1 MGKAPREN
9 QEPLSGSSRVRG
21 VTPGLRCT
29 AARISGPNVERKA
42 PGREAHPTP
51 PGTGEEDLGR
61 GETGEAPVPPLRL
74 QLGTGPA
81 SARNGRQHTPE
92 PRRTRAR
99 RTVTATSPRPA
110 AGSARVPARGVPA
123 HSSGPAA
130 RPLPPYLAGCGSG
143 GSGAA
148 PHVPVPHLPVRH
160 AAVRPQRATAAAA
173 SWLRPHGPG
182 STGRKTDSV
191 GGGRSGGGSKS
202 RSAPHP
208 PPRNRKWLHAA
219 ANSRLSQGGGAHS
232 RGGPAARGKSG
243 RGLEGGSR
251 DYGPLTNLEEEEAD
265 PILPPGQSQARV
277 KLVALSRGL

>member
-1 MGKAPREN
+1 M
-9 QEPLSGSSRVRG
+9 L
-21 VTPGLRCT
+21 
-29 AARISGPNVERKA
+29 
-42 PGREAHPTP
+42 
-51 PGTGEEDLGR
+51 
-61 GETGEAPVPPLRL
+61 PLRL
-74 QLGTGPA
+74 QLATGPA
-81 SARNGRQHTPE
+81 SARNRREHTHLSRAGRAPGG
-92 PRRTRAR
+92 RSSR
-99 RTVTATSPRPA
+99 PRPA
-110 AGSARVPARGVPA
+110 RPPPPPAPCRCQLARGA
-123 HSSGPAA
+123 GPQPRPG

-182 STGRKTDSV
+182 STRRKTDSV
-191 GGGRSGGGSKS
+191 GGGRGGGSSKS

-243 RGLEGGSR
+243 RGLEGGSG

-265 PILPPGQSQARV
+265 PMLPPGQSWARV